1 MFRAVA
7 YPVIMKKLWIVI
19 IHYIYILYILYI
31 LYYVYIYNIYIIR
44 KGLYNPI
51 PGMSHIIINQQGF

>member
-19 IHYIYILYILYI
+19 IHYIYIYILLYIIYTVLC
-31 LYYVYIYNIYIIR
+31 VYIYIIR